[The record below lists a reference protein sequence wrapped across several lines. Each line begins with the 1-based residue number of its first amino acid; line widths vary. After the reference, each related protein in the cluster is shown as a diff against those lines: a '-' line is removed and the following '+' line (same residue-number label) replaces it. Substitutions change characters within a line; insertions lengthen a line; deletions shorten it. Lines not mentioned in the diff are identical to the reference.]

1 VNRPGAN
8 GLRASL
14 VRWFDS
20 WAEDGRDTPASARE
34 IDWLRVAPFV
44 ALHGALVCVPLVG
57 WSPVAL
63 GVALAAYLVRM
74 FAITAFY
81 HRYFSHRAFAA
92 SRTVQFLFGLLGA
105 SAAQRGPLWWA
116 AHHRRHHRNSDLPSD
131 THSPARD
138 GFWWSHVGWLLAR
151 ENYKTR
157 VEEVRDLARFPELV
171 FLDRFDALAP
181 LLVAGLAYALGAA
194 LEALAPGLGTS
205 GPQMLVWGFGVS
217 TVVLYHATFT
227 INSLAH
233 TYGSRPYA
241 TRDTSRNNL
250 WLALLTLGEGWHNN
264 HHHYPGSA
272 RQGFRPAEIDLS
284 YYGLRALAA
293 LGLVRDLRPVPVE
306 VLARGRRR

>member
-1 VNRPGAN
+1 MSTQATR
-8 GLRASL
+8 GLRASI

-20 WAEDGRDTPASARE
+20 WSDDGRDTPDTGRE
-34 IDWLRVAPFV
+34 IDWLRVTPFV
-44 ALHGALVCVPLVG
+44 ALHGAVLLVFWVG

-63 GVALAAYLVRM
+63 AVAALAYLVRM

-81 HRYFSHRAFAA
+81 HRYFSHRAFTA
-92 SRTVQFLFGLLGA
+92 SRGVQFLFALLGS

-116 AHHRRHHRNSDLPSD
+116 AHHRRHHRNSDQPSD

-138 GFWWSHVGWLLAR
+138 GFWWSHVGWLLVR
-151 ENYKTR
+151 ENYRTR
-157 VEEVRDLARFPELV
+157 VEEVRDLTRYPELV
-171 FLDRFDALAP
+171 FLDRFDALVP
-181 LLVAGLAYALGAA
+181 LIAAALAYGLGAL
-194 LEALAPGLGTS
+194 LEAFAPGLGTS
-205 GPQMLVWGFGVS
+205 GLQMLVWGFVVS

-233 TYGSRPYA
+233 TFGSRPYE

-272 RQGFRPAEIDLS
+272 RQGFRRREIDLS
-284 YYGLRALAA
+284 YYTLRILAA
-293 LGLVRDLRPVPVE
+293 LRIVRDLRPVPSH
-306 VLARGRRR
+306 VLARRRKP